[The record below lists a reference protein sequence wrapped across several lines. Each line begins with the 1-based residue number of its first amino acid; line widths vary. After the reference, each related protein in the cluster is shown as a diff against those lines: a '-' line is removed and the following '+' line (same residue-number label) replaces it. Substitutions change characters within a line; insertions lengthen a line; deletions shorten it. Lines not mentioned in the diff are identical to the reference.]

1 MGTPMDTKADSGL
14 NHTPAEVSFVRG
26 GPFYRAQQALGLI
39 HPNKWNLGRRIAVVI
54 VITWLPLLVLTA
66 LLNLQG
72 LNSLLRDDRV
82 HARLL
87 IAVPALLFGELLM
100 EARFRAVMTHIRQ
113 AHLLAASD
121 LEYMDGVV
129 ATLVRLRDSFL
140 PELAV
145 LLLLVIHT
153 ALTYKGLVDPTPWLA
168 RGRGDNLQLSVAGW
182 YAVLVSAPI
191 FQFLLGLSLW
201 KWLLWVIFAFKLSQR
216 NLKLIP
222 THPDKHGGL
231 GFLSVTPPAFAPITF
246 AASAVIGATWRYDIL
261 HHGAHLKDFMLP
273 TIALGVIVAFVALGP
288 LVFFVP
294 RLAALRRRGILEY
307 GILGQLHSTE
317 FHQKWILHRT
327 GHEAE
332 FLQAPESS
340 TLADY
345 GQSYEKIE
353 ELNPFPAGQQDLIPL
368 ALAIAIPAFPVIIA
382 QIPVAIVLQDLLR
395 ALR

>member
-1 MGTPMDTKADSGL
+1 MEPG
-14 NHTPAEVSFVRG
+14 PARRG
-26 GPFYRAQQALGLI
+26 CDRHYLAALI
-39 HPNKWNLGRRIAVVI
+39 
-54 VITWLPLLVLTA
+54 VLTA

-72 LNSLLRDDRV
+72 LNSLLRDYRV

-87 IAVPALLFGELLM
+87 IALPVLLFGELLM
-100 EARFRAVMTHIRQ
+100 EARFRAVMSHIRQ
-113 AHLLAASD
+113 AHLLDASE

-129 ATLVRLRDSFL
+129 ATLVSLRDSFL

-153 ALTYKGLVDPTPWLA
+153 ALTYKGLVDHTPWLVSGGGA
-168 RGRGDNLQLSVAGW
+168 NLQLSVAGW

-222 THPDKHGGL
+222 MHPDKHGGL
-231 GFLSVTPPAFAPITF
+231 GFLSVTPAAFAPITF

-261 HHGAHLKDFMLP
+261 NHGAHLKDFMLP

-288 LVFFVP
+288 LVLFVP

-307 GILGQLHSTE
+307 GILGQLLSIE

-353 ELNPFPAGQQDLIPL
+353 ELNPFPAGKQDLIPL

-382 QIPVAIVLQDLLR
+382 RIPVAIVLQDLLR

>member
-1 MGTPMDTKADSGL
+1 
-14 NHTPAEVSFVRG
+14 VS
-26 GPFYRAQQALGLI
+26 
-39 HPNKWNLGRRIAVVI
+39 
-54 VITWLPLLVLTA
+54 
-66 LLNLQG
+66 
-72 LNSLLRDDRV
+72 
-82 HARLL
+82 
-87 IAVPALLFGELLM
+87 
-100 EARFRAVMTHIRQ
+100 
-113 AHLLAASD
+113 
-121 LEYMDGVV
+121 
-129 ATLVRLRDSFL
+129 LRDSFL
-140 PELAV
+140 PELVV

-153 ALTYKGLVDPTPWLA
+153 ALTYKGLVDRTPWLA
-168 RGRGDNLQLSVAGW
+168 RGGGDTLLLSMAGW

-201 KWLLWVIFAFKLSQR
+201 KWLLWMTFAFKLSQR

-231 GFLSVTPPAFAPITF
+231 GFLSLTPPAFAPITF
-246 AASAVIGATWRYDIL
+246 AWRYDIL

-273 TIALGVIVAFVALGP
+273 TIALAVIVAFIALGP

-327 GHEAE
+327 GHETE

-353 ELNPFPAGQQDLIPL
+353 ELNPFPADRQDLIPL
-368 ALAIAIPAFPVIIA
+368 ALAIAIPAFPVITA

>member
-1 MGTPMDTKADSGL
+1 MDAKTDSSL
-14 NHTPAEVSFVRG
+14 NHAPAEVSFVRG
-26 GPFYRAQQALGLI
+26 GPFYRAQRALGLI
-39 HPNKWNLGRRIAVVI
+39 HANKWNLGRRIAVLI
-54 VITWLPLLVLTA
+54 IITWLPLLVLTA
-66 LLNLQG
+66 LLNSQG
-72 LNSLLRDDRV
+72 LNSLLRDYRV

-87 IAVPALLFGELLM
+87 IAVPVLLFGELLM
-100 EARFRAVMTHIRQ
+100 EARFRAVMTHLRQ
-113 AHLLAASD
+113 AHLLEASD
-121 LEYMDGVV
+121 LEYMDDGI
-129 ATLVRLRDSFL
+129 ATLMRFRDSFL

-145 LLLLVIHT
+145 LVLLIVHT
-153 ALTYKGLVDPTPWLA
+153 AASYKGLVDPTPWLA
-168 RGRGDNLQLSVAGW
+168 RGSGANLELTAAGW

-201 KWLLWVIFAFKLSQR
+201 KWLLWVVFAFKLSRR
-216 NLKLIP
+216 NLKLVP

-231 GFLSVTPPAFAPITF
+231 GFLSLTPSAFTPITF

-261 HHGAHLKDFMLP
+261 HHGAHLKNFMLP
-273 TIALGVIVAFVALGP
+273 TIALAAIVAFVALGP
-288 LVFFVP
+288 LLFFVP
-294 RLAALRRRGILEY
+294 RLSALRRKGILEY
-307 GILGQLHSTE
+307 GILGQLHSAE
-317 FHQKWILHRT
+317 FHQKWILHRA

-353 ELNPFPAGQQDLIPL
+353 QLNPFSAGKQDLIPL

-382 QIPVAIVLQDLLR
+382 QIPVAIVLEDLLR